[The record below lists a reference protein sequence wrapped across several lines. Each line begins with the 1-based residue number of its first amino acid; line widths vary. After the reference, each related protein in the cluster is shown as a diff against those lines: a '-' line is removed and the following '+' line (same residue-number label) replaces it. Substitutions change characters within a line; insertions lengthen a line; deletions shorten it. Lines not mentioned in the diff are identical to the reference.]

1 MANGV
6 PGARHIPVFG
16 WLFSS
21 DRKFKKRTELV
32 VLITPT
38 AVTDRSEARD
48 VTREFRN
55 KLQGVF
61 SPPEKSVKTSL

>member
-1 MANGV
+1 VANGV

-21 DRKFKKRTELV
+21 DRTLKKRTELV

-38 AVTDRSEARD
+38 AVTDRSETRD

-55 KLQGVF
+55 KLQRVF
-61 SPPEKSVKTSL
+61 STLENSAKTAL